1 MKRKIMIFAAITA
14 LVSAAWAAQRLWVYQ
29 TDNFKNGLSIS
40 AADSVKYDETGQN
53 ILLVTKNDTIA
64 TISRTSIAKMII
76 GEVTDEVQINFVGD
90 DAEIVNP
97 YFLEGV
103 SVTKDG
109 ADVEVRSTTDKEI
122 RYHVTGTTTTGQVKI
137 CSDKKFTLALDGASI
152 TNNDGSAINIQS
164 KKKVTVE
171 LVDGTTT
178 TLVDASKYTKTPE
191 GEDEKACL
199 FSEGQLIFTGNGTLN
214 VTANKKHAIA
224 SDDYVR
230 IESGLVNI
238 VSSKSDGIHA
248 NDYFEMKGGTF
259 RSLAAAGDG
268 IDADAGYI
276 VIDNGTIDVTT
287 ATADTKAIKADSI
300 ITING
305 GTINMT
311 VSGDQCKGI
320 KSKHN
325 IFINGGNITANV
337 TGKVVVVD
345 GDPSY
350 ATAIK
355 TDRNFTFAGGDINIT
370 ATGEAAKGISVD
382 SVATFSGGNAI
393 IVASGANG
401 AYTDA
406 EGKADTYSSS
416 AISVDCE
423 TNISAGSLDL
433 TAAGNDGKGLN
444 SDKDVTISGGT
455 IKLTVS
461 GDQAKGIKTKKK
473 FTMTDGSITGTMTG
487 NVVIEDGDT
496 SYCTGLK
503 VKKAFTAKG
512 GTINFTASG
521 KAAKGISADSDATFN
536 GANITIVASGGN
548 GTYTNAEG
556 VLDDYSSA
564 AIKVDGNASF
574 TAGTVEVTASS
585 LQSKGISCD
594 NDVTIDG
601 ASVKVTAS
609 GNRSKGI
616 KTDGKF
622 TMNSGSLIGVTSG
635 SAVVDGYDPSYCT
648 AIKSKGDI
656 TFNGGTININGSGR
670 ANKGISGD
678 ANGIFNG
685 GNFTIKETGN
695 GGTYRLA
702 DNTIDGLSSTCITI
716 DGDLTMI
723 GGSYNLENTG
733 TAGKCLKVDGV
744 AVFGNTTQGPDIT
757 AKTSGAKISKSS
769 VTWTNPQSIDE
780 LPIAEP
786 QEGPGGPGGPG
797 GNQKYANP
805 KVIKAV
811 GNLTVNNGTLVLT
824 STQDGGEGLE
834 SKNILTINGGSV
846 KCETVDDGINAKTA
860 LVINGGMV
868 FSNASNNDGIDSN
881 GTMSITGGIVIAMGA
896 LAPEE
901 GLDCD
906 NNSFSITGG
915 TVIGIGSGNST
926 VTNKGSNQTFVNL
939 SQTLA
944 QGASLSYTTNGGG
957 HFKFT
962 NPRTYSG
969 GGGGGPW
976 GGGGSGNRLGILIS
990 YPKNA
995 TSTGT
1000 TTTYF
1005 GCLQLDY

>member
-1 MKRKIMIFAAITA
+1 MKRKIVIIAAVAA
-14 LVSAAWAAQRLWVYQ
+14 LVSAAWAAQRLWIYQ
-29 TDNFKNGLSIS
+29 TGKFTNGLSLTV
-40 AADSVKYDETGQN
+40 ADSVKYDNSGQN
-53 ILLVTKNDTIA
+53 ILLVTKNDTTA
-64 TISRTSIAKMII
+64 TLSRAGILKMTI
-76 GEVTDEVQINFVGD
+76 GELTEEVRINFVGD

-103 SVTKDG
+103 TVTKDG
-109 ADVEVRSTTDKEI
+109 ADVEVRSTTDKEL
-122 RYHVTGTTTTGQVKI
+122 RYHITGTTATGQVKI
-137 CSDKKFTLALDGASI
+137 YSDKKFTLALDGASI

-164 KKKVTVE
+164 GKKVTVE

-191 GEDEKACL
+191 GEDEKACF
-199 FSEGQLIFTGNGTLN
+199 FSEGQLIFTGGGTLN

-230 IESGLVNI
+230 IESGVVNI

-259 RSLAAAGDG
+259 RSLSAAGDG
-268 IDADAGYI
+268 IDADAGFI
-276 VIDNGTIDVTT
+276 VIDNGIIDVTT
-287 ATADTKAIKADSI
+287 ATADTKALKADSI

-311 VSGDQCKGI
+311 VSGDQAKGI

-355 TDRNFTFAGGDINIT
+355 TDRNFTFSGGEINIT

-382 SVATFSGGNAI
+382 SVATFSGGNAV

-406 EGKADTYSSS
+406 EGQPDTYSSS

-423 TNISAGSLDL
+423 TNISAGTLDL
-433 TAAGNDGKGLN
+433 TAAGNDGKCLN

-473 FTMTDGSITGTMTG
+473 FTMTDGNITGKMTG
-487 NVVIEDGDT
+487 DVVVTDGDP
-496 SYCTGLK
+496 SYCTGIK
-503 VKKAFTAKG
+503 VKKAFSAKG
-512 GTINFTASG
+512 GSINFTASG
-521 KAAKGISADSDATFN
+521 KAAKGISADADATFSGTN
-536 GANITIVASGGN
+536 VTIVASGGN
-548 GTYTNAEG
+548 GTYINADNQT
-556 VLDDYSSA
+556 DDYSSA
-564 AIKVDGNASF
+564 AIKVDGSASF
-574 TAGTVEVTASS
+574 TAGTVDVTASS

-594 NDVTIDG
+594 NDVTVAG
-601 ASVKVTAS
+601 GNVKVTAS

-616 KTDGKF
+616 KSDGKF
-622 TMNSGSLIGVTSG
+622 TMTSGTLTGITSG
-635 SAVVDGYDPSYCT
+635 SAVVTDYDPSYCS
-648 AIKSKGDI
+648 AVKVAGDI
-656 TFNGGTININGSGR
+656 TFDGGTINITGSGR
-670 ANKGISGD
+670 ANKGISCD
-678 ANGIFNG
+678 ANAYFNG
-685 GNFTIKETGN
+685 GNFTIQETGN

-716 DGDLTMI
+716 DGNLIML
-723 GGSYNLENTG
+723 GGTYNLTNSG
-733 TAGKCLKVDGV
+733 TAGKCLKVDGTG
-744 AVFGNTTQGPDIT
+744 VFGDANQGPVIT
-757 AKTSGAKISKSS
+757 AQTSGAKISKSS
-769 VTWTNPQSIDE
+769 ETWVNPQSYE
-780 LPIAEP
+780 EVAEP
-786 QEGPGGPGGPG
+786 MAGPGPGPGPD

-805 KVIKAV
+805 KVIKVV
-811 GNLTVNNGTLVLT
+811 GNLTVNNGTFDLT

-834 SKNILTINGGSV
+834 SKAILTINGGSV
-846 KCETVDDGINAKTA
+846 KCSTVDDGINAKSA
-860 LVINGGMV
+860 LVINGGQV
-868 FSNASNNDGIDSN
+868 FSNASGNDAIDSN
-881 GTMSITGGIVIAMGA
+881 GTITITGGIVIAMGA

-906 NNSFSITGG
+906 NNAFSITGG

-939 SQTLA
+939 NQTLA

-962 NPRTYSG
+962 NPRAYSGGGYGPG
-969 GGGGGPW
+969 GGGGG
-976 GGGGSGNRLGILIS
+976 RLGILIS

-995 TSTGT
+995 SSTGT
-1000 TTTYF
+1000 YTTYF